1 MTKQEEEVKQITID
15 SLTDLDLAEVLSA
28 EQQKL
33 YQTQTNVTAL
43 LVELQRRKE
52 LLEKKEV
59 KDAK

>member
-1 MTKQEEEVKQITID
+1 MVKKAEEEVKQITID

-59 KDAK
+59 KK